1 MTRPAKILSFCL
13 LSLFILVAGGCNPQS
28 EVIPRVV
35 TVVHTVPVEVTRLV
49 EIVSTVEVDREVIV
63 TQIVEVP
70 VTVTLM
76 PTPEATL
83 TPQPFPTLVQGPT
96 YTPGVFVPAD
106 YDPNEKKPGFAPLK
120 VINET
125 QDRLGV
131 TVSGARAFAIVVS
144 GNGSVTEIVPEGEFF
159 YTVWRDEQIAYQG
172 SFRVTN
178 PDKHELVLREDK
190 AVFRVP

>member
-1 MTRPAKILSFCL
+1 MKSPTKILFLCL
-13 LSLFILVAGGCNPQS
+13 LSILLLMVSGCTPQTVVTS
-28 EVIPRVV
+28 QIV

-49 EIVSTVEVDREVIV
+49 EVVSTVEVEREVIV
-63 TQIVEVP
+63 TQIVEIP
-70 VTVTLM
+70 VTLTPM
-76 PTPEATL
+76 PSPEGSPTPE
-83 TPQPFPTLVQGPT
+83 PSPTLVLGPT
-96 YTPGVFVPAD
+96 YTPGGFVPAD

-125 QDRLGV
+125 GDRMGLTV
-131 TVSGARAFAIVVS
+131 TGARAFAIIVS
-144 GNGSVTEIVPEGEFF
+144 GNSSVTEIVPEGEFF
-159 YTVWRDEQIAYQG
+159 YTAWRDERIAYQG